1 LEEHFQVVG
10 LLCREALI
18 SVAQEVFD
26 ADRHPVLDGAKV
38 SPTDFKR
45 LIEAFIAVEL
55 AGSAAEEA
63 RRHARTALDLAL
75 RLQHQRTAT
84 FRDAAICMEATA
96 SVVNIIAIVSGRRD
110 PT

>member
-1 LEEHFQVVG
+1 M
-10 LLCREALI
+10 
-18 SVAQEVFD
+18 
-26 ADRHPVLDGAKV
+26 
-38 SPTDFKR
+38 
-45 LIEAFIAVEL
+45 IEAFIAVEL